1 MPTEES
7 GVRSNRI
14 RAVRTPD
21 VWGGGVD
28 VEMLVEFV
36 ADRLVEAADP
46 NKAGPMA
53 AYLKTDMPFYGVQK
67 AGRVPVLRDAVKQ
80 FPPTD
85 RSDYRGAVLAL
96 WNQPHREEKYLAIGY
111 ARSFPQFVTLSSVPL
126 YRRMIVEGAWWDLV
140 DETAIH
146 LVGDVLRRQRD
157 RMTPKVETWID
168 DRDMWLRRTSILAQI
183 GHKDATDARLLFD
196 ACERRM
202 HETEFFIRKAIGWA
216 LRDYAK
222 TNPDAVTAFVVEHR
236 DELSGLSY
244 REATKHLHL

>member
-1 MPTEES
+1 MDSETL
-7 GVRSNRI
+7 
-14 RAVRTPD
+14 A
-21 VWGGGVD
+21 
-28 VEMLVEFV
+28 EF
-36 ADRLVEAADP
+36 AAERLAKAADP
-46 NKAGPMA
+46 DKAGPMA
-53 AYLKTDMPFYGVQK
+53 AYMKTDMPFYGVQK
-67 AGRVPVLRDAVKQ
+67 AARVPILRDALRR
-80 FPPTD
+80 FAPTD
-85 RSDYRGAVLAL
+85 RGDYRRAVVAL

-111 ARSFPQFVTLSSVPL
+111 ARSYPQFVSLSSVPL

-146 LVGDVLRRQRD
+146 LVGDVLLRQRD
-157 RMTPKVETWID
+157 RMKPKVETWID

-222 TNPDAVTAFVVEHR
+222 TDPDAVTAFVIEHR
-236 DELSGLSY
+236 VELSGLSY
-244 REATKHLHL
+244 REATKHLNL